1 MYRQYLKF
9 DTMQPYKIEFYIY
22 AETQAEVTEAQKK
35 AHDFITSQFRRGRLV
50 TARKLATALERAKS
64 VPLISEM
71 LSE

>member
-1 MYRQYLKF
+1 
-9 DTMQPYKIEFYIY
+9 MQPYKIEFYIY

-35 AHDFITSQFRRGRLV
+35 AHDFITSQFMRGRLV